1 MISRFFRHFRE
12 GAISLKRNFA
22 MSLSSSAAV
31 TVTLL
36 LVSLFLILTVNIQEI
51 SHNISENLLI
61 HVKIK
66 NEIVLDSEILALQN
80 RIRVLDN
87 VRTVTFSS
95 RDDELQRQL
104 EAFPVLA
111 EILKIRDENPLRN
124 AFIVHIIDKE
134 DIEST
139 AKMIANLPGIETT
152 EYGGQG
158 VNQLIDILATIQ
170 RGSFVLVFSLSLL
183 AIFLIS
189 NTIKVT
195 IYARKEEISLMRMIG
210 ASNNFIRAPFMFE
223 GMLIGLLGSII
234 PMVISAVLYYYFYN
248 QFGGQ
253 FFSAIFKLTPIMPFL
268 VYLLSIL
275 LIIGMFVG
283 LLGSFVSV
291 TRYLRWRR

>member
-66 NEIVLDSEILALQN
+66 NEIVLDSEISALQN

>member
-22 MSLSSSAAV
+22 MSLSSAAAV

-66 NEIVLDSEILALQN
+66 NEVVLDSEISTLQN

-95 RDDELQRQL
+95 RDDELKRQL

-253 FFSAIFKLTPIMPFL
+253 FFSAIFKLTPVMPFL
-268 VYLLSIL
+268 FYLLSIL